1 MRYFWNSILL
11 QAIELVRSVVYLVWI
26 YSVLWGFQVVRL
38 QGKEA
43 KMLDRLA
50 GYEFQLVPVHFR
62 GRSFS
67 YSSGLLI
74 FRFLIFEFHRF
85 EWKFFRFWSRLII
98 LNKDFN
104 DPTDHWQNGLNRV
117 GSKMRFYRDSM
128 RFYRLRNNQNQRKKL
143 IFRIAWARMN
153 ISLIWKKNNIVQKY
167 SDPTM

>member
-1 MRYFWNSILL
+1 MGYFWNNILL

-104 DPTDHWQNGLNRV
+104 DPTDHWQNGLNFNSNSTRFHQNYLFSIKNIKLTYPIWV
-117 GSKMRFYRDSM
+117 RSPFGSKHFFHIGKRSIQSYMD
-128 RFYRLRNNQNQRKKL
+128 
-143 IFRIAWARMN
+143 
-153 ISLIWKKNNIVQKY
+153 
-167 SDPTM
+167 